1 MNRVSGHSFDG
12 QLQRPKDSMHEGEGI
27 SRHIERSPNG
37 IVEDPVGVWFAPAV
51 IQPNHFVHKSLSSWS
66 YNIAVGCS
74 HACRFCY
81 VPYASTIKQSKSL
94 AKYGVMDPDAEWGDY
109 VLLRQWDEKKFLSSL
124 RSAEKIASDKLNADG
139 NRAVMFCTTTDPYQV
154 IHCSDPIQRKELGG
168 HARHL
173 VRRAL
178 ELIRDESSLNVRIL
192 TRSPMAR
199 LDFELYRSF
208 GDRLVYG
215 MSLPTLRNDLSKI
228 YEPKAPAPTQRLA
241 TLKAAKESGLY
252 VYVAMAPTYPESDID
267 DLRATLK
274 TIAALDPITIFHEP
288 INLRADNAARIA
300 RAASGVRQSMR
311 TEVFATRESWQAYA
325 LESLQCV
332 WRLSRECGVQD
343 KTHLWPDAALGSNRV
358 VATMSNPEGYLA
370 WLKARWSRISEWPK
384 KRPVN

>member
-1 MNRVSGHSFDG
+1 MQMREDISKHVAGF
-12 QLQRPKDSMHEGEGI
+12 EGGI
-27 SRHIERSPNG
+27 LKE
-37 IVEDPVGVWFAPAV
+37 PVGVWFAPAL

-81 VPYASTIKQSKSL
+81 VPHASTIKQSKSL

-154 IHCSDPIQRKELGG
+154 IHSSDSIQRKELGG

-228 YEPKAPAPTQRLA
+228 YEPKAPAPSQRLA
-241 TLKAAKESGLY
+241 TLKAAKESGLF
-252 VYVAMAPTYPESDID
+252 VYVPMAPTYPESDIE
-267 DLRATLK
+267 DLRTTLK
-274 TIAALDPITIFHEP
+274 AIAALDPITIFHEP

-300 RAASGVRQSMR
+300 RAASGVGQSMR

-325 LESLQCV
+325 LEALQCV
-332 WRLSRECGVQD
+332 WRLSRECGVQN

-358 VATMSNPEGYLA
+358 TAKMSNPESYLT

-384 KRPVN
+384 KRPTI